1 MRKKEEIIDQKVKDT
16 LTVLDDIRRVPG
28 NPYLLTRLEEQL
40 KREATRLNPNQTIA
54 SFGRLLTSLTI
65 FTLLL
70 TCLNG
75 WVLWESVSNS
85 TELGQ
90 EEVQEMTIG
99 SDSGYLESFF

>member
-28 NPYLLTRLEEQL
+28 NPYLLTRLQEE
-40 KREATRLNPNQTIA
+40 LNEESNRINSDHSIVFA
-54 SFGRLLTSLTI
+54 GRLVTSMAI
-65 FTLLL
+65 FTLFL

-75 WVLWESVSNS
+75 FVLWESISVELSNDDNI
-85 TELGQ
+85 EFN
-90 EEVQEMTIG
+90 IG